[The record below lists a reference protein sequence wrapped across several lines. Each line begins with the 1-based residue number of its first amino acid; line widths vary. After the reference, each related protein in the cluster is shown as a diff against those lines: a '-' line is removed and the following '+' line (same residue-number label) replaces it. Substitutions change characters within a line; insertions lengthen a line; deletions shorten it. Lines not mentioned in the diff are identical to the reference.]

1 MREHHNPFIGE
12 SSFDNA
18 DYRLPKNVK
27 PTHYDIRLE
36 PDFENASFDG
46 SVVIHFDV
54 LQDTN
59 FILLNTNEIEILTTV
74 LILSPGKFAKIPH
87 VHFHEVQQTMMIP
100 LPESIPAGAKIR
112 IQQTFK
118 GRLNDA
124 KTMSGFNRSRY
135 IGRDGEPKWIG
146 STQGQ
151 PVGARQI
158 FPCADEPAFKATFA
172 ATLVVDHGLTALSNM
187 DVSSEKNISKN
198 KKAVVFN
205 TTPLMSTYLV
215 AFVVSELD
223 YIESNEYRVPVRI
236 YATPDQD
243 IKTAKWLLDVSAKA
257 MISHEK
263 IFGSP
268 YPLPKLDS
276 VSVPGHAGGMEN
288 WGCVLY
294 ADTYLCADESDGS
307 ASGNVRKAY
316 VVTHELAHQW
326 FGNIVTAEWWDSL
339 WLNESF
345 ADWATYNAVTHTRPE
360 WYPWSEFVTA
370 GWQAYQAALAL
381 DSNRGSHQ
389 IENPVNTPGEIA
401 QSFDAITYAKGCAIL
416 RMISE
421 LLGVEV
427 FIEGVRLH
435 LKRHAFGNAT
445 TNDLWGSLSHVS
457 GKDVQKIMATW
468 TQKVGYPILYVTENE
483 VSNTI
488 SIFQH
493 RFLQSGKVLPEDDQV
508 LYPVYLKTKTLQGID
523 DSAQLISR
531 NGIFPVNLAAYK
543 LNAGQTGLYRVSYP
557 LSRWEKLGSQLAPD
571 PQLPNLLTAE
581 DRVGL
586 ISDLCAIATAGQ
598 TATHTSHLL
607 TFLSNFKTEKDYFV
621 WRQLFASLEDIH
633 KAWLFEDASTLA
645 ALKRF
650 QSNLMAKVLVDLDD
664 QLWNFKPWEEYK
676 EQGLKAVMFG
686 NAEGY
691 APVKVVSSYL
701 FKRFMDGDTKALNPN
716 IRQAVFRIVLSD
728 EKSTENDEN
737 YNKLLQTFRTTHSVN
752 TRTDALTALSH
763 ATSPT
768 LIQRTIDLV
777 NSPEVQGLNERNN
790 VFAVLSTHP
799 NGVAALWTWLKENW
813 DSLVGN
819 GTIMGGT
826 FVGSCIQGFSTKAQ
840 LVEVE
845 KFLKVKKGMGDEKF
859 EKFLEQSLDI
869 VRAKVSWVERD
880 REDVRAWLAV
890 HGYFKVGE

>member
-1 MREHHNPFIGE
+1 MREHLNPLIGH
-12 SSFDNA
+12 SSSDKN

-36 PDFENASFDG
+36 PDFENASLNG
-46 SVVIHFDV
+46 SVVVHFDV

-59 FILLNTNEIEILTTV
+59 FIILNTHEIEILTTV
-74 LILSPGKFAKIPH
+74 LISSPGKAVKIPK
-87 VHFHEVQQTMMIP
+87 VHFHEVQQTMVIP
-100 LPESIPAGAKIR
+100 LPETVPEGAQIR

-135 IGRDGEPKWIG
+135 IGRDGKQKWIG

-172 ATLVVDHGLTALSNM
+172 ATLVVDHGVTALSNM
-187 DVSSEKNISKN
+187 DISSEKSASNT

-205 TTPLMSTYLV
+205 KTPPMSTYLV
-215 AFVVSELD
+215 CFVVAELD
-223 YIESNEYRVPVRI
+223 YIESKEYRVPVRI

-243 IKTAKWLLDVSAKA
+243 LEKARWLLDISAKA

-307 ASGNVRKAY
+307 AAGNVRKAY

-345 ADWATYNAVTHTRPE
+345 ADWATYNAATHMWPE
-360 WYPWSEFVTA
+360 WHPWSEFVSA
-370 GWQAYQAALAL
+370 GGQAYQAALAL
-381 DSNRGSHQ
+381 DSNRQSHR
-389 IENPVNTPGEIA
+389 IENPVNTPAEIA

-421 LLGVEV
+421 LLGNEV
-427 FIEGVRLH
+427 FVKGVRLH

-445 TNDLWGSLSHVS
+445 TDDLWDSLSHAS
-457 GKDVQKIMATW
+457 GKNVQKIMSTW
-468 TQKVGYPILYVTENE
+468 TQKVGFPILYVTEDQA
-483 VSNTI
+483 SNTI
-488 SIFQH
+488 SISQH

-508 LYPVYLKTKTLQGID
+508 LYPVHLKTRTLQGID
-523 DSAQLISR
+523 HDVQLVSR
-531 NGIFPVNLAAYK
+531 TGKFPVNLATYK

-557 LSRWEKLGSQLAPD
+557 LSRWAKLGSQLR
-571 PQLPNLLTAE
+571 LPNLLTGD

-586 ISDLCAIATAGQ
+586 ISDLSAIATAGQ
-598 TATHTSHLL
+598 TSTRTSHLL
-607 TFLSNFKTEKDYFV
+607 SFLSNFKAEKDYFV
-621 WRQLFASLEDIH
+621 WRQLFSNFEDLQ
-633 KAWLFEDASTLA
+633 KAWLFEDASTIA

-650 QSNLMAKVLVDLDD
+650 QQDLMKKVLGDLDEE
-664 QLWNFKPWEEYK
+664 LWNFKPWEEYS
-676 EQGLKAVMFG
+676 EQGLKATIFA
-686 NAEGY
+686 NAEAYG
-691 APVKVVSSYL
+691 PVKIVASYL

-716 IRQAVFRIVLSD
+716 IRQAVFKIVLSD
-728 EKSTENDEN
+728 AKASDQDET
-737 YNKLLQTFRTTHSVN
+737 YNQLLHTFRTTPSVN
-752 TRTDALTALSH
+752 TRTDVISALSH
-763 ATSPT
+763 ATSPS
-768 LIQRTIDLV
+768 LIQRTISLV
-777 NSPEVQGLNERNN
+777 NSPEIQSLNERISA
-790 VFAVLSTHP
+790 FAALSTHC
-799 NGVAALWTWLKENW
+799 NGIFALWEWLKENW
-813 DSLVGN
+813 DELVDKE
-819 GTIMGGT
+819 GGILGGA
-826 FVGSCIQGFSTKAQ
+826 FVGSCVQGFATREQ
-840 LVEVE
+840 VREVE
-845 KFLKVKKGMGDEKF
+845 GFLRGKKGSAE
-859 EKFLEQSLDI
+859 
-869 VRAKVSWVERD
+869 VSSDLVF
-880 REDVRAWLAV
+880 REV
-890 HGYFKVGE
+890 VGCANEGL

>member
-1 MREHHNPFIGE
+1 MQRKQFRHHFTPFFNVELNRLLLLYQLAGHTFVYITDTFSIFSALFHAIMREHHNPFIREPSPDEG
-12 SSFDNA
+12 

-27 PTHYDIRLE
+27 PTHYDIHLE
-36 PDFENASFDG
+36 PDFENATFDG

-54 LQDTN
+54 LQSTN
-59 FILLNTNEIEILTTV
+59 FILLNTHEIEILSTV
-74 LILSPGKFAKIPH
+74 LIFSPGKFAKIPD

-100 LPESIPAGAKIR
+100 FPETIAAGAKIR

-124 KTMSGFNRSRY
+124 KTMAGFNRSRY
-135 IGRDGEPKWIG
+135 IGRDGKPKWIG

-187 DVSSEKNISKN
+187 DVSSEKSVSEK
-198 KKAVVFN
+198 KKAVIFN

-215 AFVVSELD
+215 AFVVAELD

-243 IKTAKWLLDVSAKA
+243 INTAKWLLDVSAKA

-307 ASGNVRKAY
+307 AAGNVRKAY

-345 ADWATYNAVTHTRPE
+345 ADWATYNAATHMWPE

-381 DSNRGSHQ
+381 DSNRGSHRIQ
-389 IENPVNTPGEIA
+389 NDVNTPGEIA

-421 LLGVEV
+421 LLGNEV
-427 FIEGVRLH
+427 FIKGVRLH

-445 TNDLWGSLSHVS
+445 TDDLWDSLSTAS
-457 GKDVQKIMATW
+457 GKNVQNIMSTW
-468 TQKVGYPILYVTENE
+468 TKNVGYPILSVTEDDT
-483 VSNTI
+483 SSTI
-488 SIFQH
+488 SITQH

-508 LYPVYLKTKTLQGID
+508 LYPVYLKTKTLHGID
-523 DSAQLISR
+523 GDAQLLSR
-531 NGIFPVNLAAYK
+531 EGTFPVTLATYK

-557 LSRWEKLGSQLAPD
+557 LSRWEKFGSQLVRPY
-571 PQLPNLLTAE
+571 LPELLTGD

-586 ISDLCAIATAGQ
+586 ISDLCAIAIAGQ
-598 TATHTSHLL
+598 TTTRSSHFL
-607 TFLSNFKTEKDYFV
+607 TFLSNFKHETDYFV
-621 WRQLFASLEDIH
+621 LRQLFSSLDDIH
-633 KAWLFEDASTLA
+633 KAWLFEDAATLA

-650 QSNLMAKVLVDLDD
+650 QKDLMKKVLSDLGE
-664 QLWNFKPWEEYK
+664 QLWNFKPGEEYK
-676 EQGLKAVMFG
+676 EQGLKSVLFE
-686 NAEGY
+686 NAAGY
-691 APVKVVSSYL
+691 VPAKVVASYL
-701 FKRFMDGDTKALNPN
+701 FERFMDGDVKALNPN
-716 IRQAVFRIVLSD
+716 IRQSVFKIVVSD
-728 EKSTENDEN
+728 RSVADNDEN
-737 YNKLLQTFRTTHSVN
+737 VRLLPHSFQIP
-752 TRTDALTALSH
+752 L
-763 ATSPT
+763 
-768 LIQRTIDLV
+768 
-777 NSPEVQGLNERNN
+777 
-790 VFAVLSTHP
+790 
-799 NGVAALWTWLKENW
+799 
-813 DSLVGN
+813 
-819 GTIMGGT
+819 
-826 FVGSCIQGFSTKAQ
+826 
-840 LVEVE
+840 
-845 KFLKVKKGMGDEKF
+845 
-859 EKFLEQSLDI
+859 QS
-869 VRAKVSWVERD
+869 
-880 REDVRAWLAV
+880 
-890 HGYFKVGE
+890 